1 MVKNCCCCVPLPLGV
16 QLIAFLQ
23 ALSQLV
29 LCVQGFRT
37 LRPAGLA
44 FAMSGTI
51 APMLILM
58 GLLIYAFL
66 VVKAVNAKDP
76 NLLRYYFGFMVLLF
90 IINFGNNIIM
100 RVVVDFLNK
109 SENGMPIFY
118 SALIS
123 KFLLGTL
130 IFGLIA
136 GHYLNVIYSLIQTF
150 DSRGNIN
157 SDANR
162 HNLCEISPVQ
172 PAIYVSGNPWQPQQ
186 GAQLPV
192 ANAVVVQNV
201 PPPSSLIPSLPPLPP
216 PSPRSLPPSFFPSLP
231 PTQNLVSAS
240 PQVPLMNAV

>member
-1 MVKNCCCCVPLPLGV
+1 M
-16 QLIAFLQ
+16 
-23 ALSQLV
+23 

-51 APMLILM
+51 TPMLILM
-58 GLLIYAFL
+58 GLLICAFL

-90 IINFGNNIIM
+90 IINFGNFIIMKSVVDVLNENGNRMHNPDFYPNIII
-100 RVVVDFLNK
+100 RLFW
-109 SENGMPIFY
+109 
-118 SALIS
+118 
-123 KFLLGTL
+123 GTL

-157 SDANR
+157 SDANG

-172 PAIYVSGNPWQPQQ
+172 PAVYVSGNPWQPQQ

-192 ANAVVVQNV
+192 ANAVVVQN
-201 PPPSSLIPSLPPLPP
+201 I
-216 PSPRSLPPSFFPSLP
+216 

-240 PQVPLMNAV
+240 PQVPLVNAV